1 MSIAKFLGAHPNVYI
16 SSIPNSSLWS
26 SYKFFVKFWKVFLI
40 KGKHKFEAWLVTC
53 DSKNQ
58 RLDKDLAIAEDCNAR
73 HGLSRHLTLWTR
85 IAQNVKKPSL
95 TVNVINFRFFCHNV
109 STNLSIWV
117 SCTKKSWCIGR
128 IIQIPNICGKNK
140 VHFAPFLR
148 FHWNPYIVFP
158 DFSDVW
164 PSRG

>member
-95 TVNVINFRFFCHNV
+95 TVNVINFRFFV
-109 STNLSIWV
+109 IMYPLIYPYGSLAP
-117 SCTKKSWCIGR
+117 KSHDALVELFRFPIYVERTRCILL
-128 IIQIPNICGKNK
+128 
-140 VHFAPFLR
+140 HF
-148 FHWNPYIVFP
+148 
-158 DFSDVW
+158 
-164 PSRG
+164 